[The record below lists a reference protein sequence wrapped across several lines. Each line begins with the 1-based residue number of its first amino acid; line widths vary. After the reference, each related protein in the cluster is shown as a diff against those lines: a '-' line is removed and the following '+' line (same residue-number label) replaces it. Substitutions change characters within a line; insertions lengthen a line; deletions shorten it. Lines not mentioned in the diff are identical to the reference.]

1 MTIFDQAPTN
11 RSRWSILRLG
21 MTAVLT
27 ALTLATPARADM
39 LAAGASMPEFA
50 LSDHNGNVV
59 RSADLAGKSYF
70 LWFYP
75 KAQTPGCTAEAQGL
89 RDRHAA
95 LDAAGV
101 VVLGISFDDPADNKR
116 FVDAEVLPFR
126 LLSDKDRKLSVALG
140 AADSE
145 RAWFARRISYL
156 VGPDGKVRKA
166 YEDVD
171 PSTHADEVVKDCSSA
186 PGVAK

>member
-1 MTIFDQAPTN
+1 MTTPDQASAT
-11 RSRWSILRLG
+11 RSRWSIVGLG
-21 MTAVLT
+21 MAAVLT
-27 ALTLATPARADM
+27 AMTLATPARAEM

-50 LSDHNGNVV
+50 LSDQNGNVV

-75 KAQTPGCTAEAQGL
+75 KAQTPGCTVEAQGL

-101 VVLGISFDDPADNKR
+101 VVLGISFDDPEANKR
-116 FVDAEVLPFR
+116 FVEAEALPFR

-145 RAWFARRISYL
+145 KAWFARRISYL

-171 PSTHADEVVKDCSSA
+171 PSTHADEVVKDCSTASS
-186 PGVAK
+186 GAK